1 VSVFGFQCLEEA
13 RLEAAGAADIRRRPS
28 SPGARNS
35 ELEEETRTLRE
46 EVRTLRES
54 LEEAQAQLLSRGLEQ
69 GRHLLVAADAP
80 GGPSLADELDEMSSD
95 KVSAFFGSPQNFV
108 NVNTLKRS
116 FFVSHCCFE
125 TFYCQM

>member
-1 VSVFGFQCLEEA
+1 MCFLLSTGRLYIEADLCFNFNFQCLEEA

-35 ELEEETRTLRE
+35 ELEEETRALRE

-54 LEEAQAQLLSRGLEQ
+54 LEEAQAQLLGRGLEQ
-69 GRHLLVAADAP
+69 GRNLLVAADAP

-95 KVSAFFGSPQNFV
+95 KVCSSL
-108 NVNTLKRS
+108 LK
-116 FFVSHCCFE
+116 
-125 TFYCQM
+125 